1 MKHLL
6 LERLPPADA
15 AGNDVLL
22 DQFLSYV
29 TAKKLELYSAQEEA
43 ILELFEGKNVILN
56 TPTGSGKSLVAL
68 ALHFHSMA
76 QGRRSVY
83 TSPVKALV
91 NEKFLALCHDFGPE
105 NVGLVTGDAT
115 VNRDA
120 KIICCTAEILSNLA
134 LQKGAATEF
143 QDIVVDEFHYYSDR
157 SRGVAWQIPLLTLKN
172 SRFLL
177 MSATLADMDAFLTGL
192 TQLNGRASVLV
203 QSSER
208 PVPLHFEY
216 KETPLHETIQ
226 ELIGQNRAPIYVV
239 SFTQREC
246 ADTAQSLMSTDFCTK
261 EQKRAI
267 LDELQNVSFP
277 SPYGKEFSR
286 LIKHGVG
293 LHHGGLMPRYRILV
307 ERLAQKG
314 LLKIICGTDT
324 LGVGVN
330 IPIRSVLLTQLCKY
344 DGEKTA
350 LLSVRDFHQISG
362 RAGRKGFDVEGKVVA
377 QAPEHVIE
385 NLRMEQKAAG
395 DPKKLRKLVKRQ
407 PPQRGYVPWSRDTFD
422 RMIKGKPEPLISRF
436 QVTHGML
443 LHVLSRKDG
452 GGCEAMQ
459 ALIHDSHE
467 KSLHKK
473 QHRKAAFQLFRSL
486 LDRKIIEWEEFAPTT
501 HDFELNSSRSVAT
514 PLLSALDS
522 TASETRKG
530 RRVRVNVDLQTEFSL
545 NQSLSLYL
553 IDTLAHLDPYA
564 EEYPADVLTMVES
577 ILESP
582 DVILRKQLDR
592 VKGERLRELK
602 EAGVEYDERMAE
614 LELLEHPK
622 PKREFIYETFNAFV
636 DKHPWIGNENI
647 RPKSIAREMWETFQS
662 FDEYIREYDLQR
674 AEGILLR
681 YLTDVYKALVQTV
694 PGHFKNEQI
703 DAITDHFGS
712 MVRRVDSSLL
722 DEWEK
727 MKNPLAWET
736 HHQRDENRAKAEA
749 ARAQAKL
756 DSRTLT
762 IQLRNEVFRFVRALA
777 SGEWETAIQMAD
789 GGPDREDQPWTQER
803 FEALAKAY
811 SEEHS
816 GILTTPQARATEHT
830 TIDRS
835 GENEGTWRLTQILV
849 DPEGLND
856 WTAEFEVL
864 LERSRQEQ
872 KPVFRILAIGP

>member
-6 LERLPPADA
+6 FERLPPPDA
-15 AGNDVLL
+15 AGNEILL
-22 DQFLSYV
+22 DRFLSYV
-29 TAKKLELYSAQEEA
+29 TIKNIQLYSAQEEA

-68 ALHFHSMA
+68 AVHFHSMA

-120 KIICCTAEILSNLA
+120 KIICCTAEILANMA

-157 SRGVAWQIPLLTLKN
+157 SRGVAWQIPLLTLRN

-177 MSATLADMDAFLTGL
+177 MSATLADMDPFLTGL
-192 TQLNGRASVLV
+192 TRLNGRESVLV
-203 QSSER
+203 HSSER

-216 KETPLHETIQ
+216 KETPLHESIQ

-246 ADTAQSLMSTDFCTK
+246 ADTAQSLMSTDFSTK

-286 LIKHGVG
+286 LIKHGIG
-293 LHHGGLMPRYRILV
+293 LHHGGLMPRYRILI

-362 RAGRKGFDVEGKVVA
+362 RAGRKGFDVEGKIVA

-395 DPKKLRKLVKRQ
+395 DAKKLRKLVKRQ
-407 PPQRGYVPWSRDTFD
+407 PPQRGYVPWTRETFE

-443 LHVLSRKDG
+443 LHVLSRKDSS
-452 GGCEAMQ
+452 GCEAMQ
-459 ALIHDSHE
+459 FLIRDSHE
-467 KSLHKK
+467 KPTHKK
-473 QHRKAAFQLFRSL
+473 QHRKTAFQLFRSL
-486 LDRKIIEWEEFAPTT
+486 LDRKIIEWS
-501 HDFELNSSRSVAT
+501 DAT
-514 PLLSALDS
+514 SD
-522 TASETRKG
+522 TAGERAG
-530 RRVRVNVDLQTEFSL
+530 QPRGIRVNVDLQTEFSL

-553 IDTLAHLDPYA
+553 IDTLAYLDPYGVQ
-564 EEYPADVLTMVES
+564 YPVDVLTMVES

-592 VKGERLRELK
+592 VKGARLRELK
-602 EAGVEYDERMAE
+602 ETGVEYDERMAE

-674 AEGILLR
+674 AEGVLLR

-694 PGHFKNEQI
+694 PEHFKNEEI
-703 DAITDHFGS
+703 DAITDHFGA

-727 MKNPLAWET
+727 MKNPLAWEA
-736 HHQRDENRAKAEA
+736 HHLRDENRAKIEA
-749 ARAQAKL
+749 ARTQAKL

-777 SGEWETAIQMAD
+777 AGEWETAVQMA
-789 GGPDREDQPWTQER
+789 GSKPDREDHLWTQDR
-803 FEALAKAY
+803 FETLAKAY
-811 SEEHS
+811 SEDHS

-835 GENEGTWRLTQILV
+835 RENEGLWRLTQILV

-856 WTAEFEVL
+856 WTIEFEIL
-864 LERSRQEQ
+864 LRDSKQEQ
-872 KPVFRILAIGP
+872 RPIFRILTIGP